1 MVVVSI
7 EKKKNQPEQKLA
19 SFSTSARADF
29 SFFLLIHPS
38 CFKLIGVFNRKK
50 EKHPEQELVSFFKII
65 FNFDWM
71 KNLSQQPEVG
81 SKNRLRF
88 WARGKILIK
97 SKIFRFMYHDHHD
110 NHDHHDHHLMFKNWR
125 FRKGFPPYQEN
136 WWFGW
141 SDCFS
146 PLSILTPSRVLKETK
161 RIKRKNCWMQP
172 TWLEKVEL

>member
-38 CFKLIGVFNRKK
+38 WFKMIGVFNRKK

-97 SKIFRFMYHDHHD
+97 SKIFIFICHVYYHHYHHY
-110 NHDHHDHHLMFKNWR
+110 HHHYHRYHHMSWYQNPDILHFINIFPRVQKRNPFFSQTFGCWDSSKFLKKIKNVR
-125 FRKGFPPYQEN
+125 NLF
-136 WWFGW
+136 
-141 SDCFS
+141 
-146 PLSILTPSRVLKETK
+146 
-161 RIKRKNCWMQP
+161 
-172 TWLEKVEL
+172 